1 MKFNT
6 ITYSV
11 MGILLRQPRTGYDV
25 VKDLK
30 SFRPAKSSQ
39 IYPILANLEKAG
51 HASVELAPQI
61 GRPDKKI
68 YELTD
73 SGKALLF
80 NWLDTEPE
88 PPVTRDDFL
97 SMLFSVW
104 AKGPAAAARL
114 LIKRKNYLTR
124 YEKDVVAKHN
134 SLLSLYANECA
145 DPCHPRF
152 SSKLLYRRR
161 IRLVTEELK
170 WCEESLHELQ
180 MLSDI

>member
-39 IYPILANLEKAG
+39 IYPILANLEKAR
-51 HASVELAPQI
+51 HATVEVERQT

-68 YELTD
+68 YKLTP
-73 SGKALLF
+73 SGKALLLD
-80 NWLDTEPE
+80 WLDTEPE

-97 SMLFSVW
+97 SMFFSVW
-104 AKGPAAAARL
+104 AKGPDAALRL
-114 LIKRKNYLTR
+114 LRRRKDYLIR
-124 YEKDVVAKHN
+124 YERDVSEKHDM
-134 SLLSLYANECA
+134 LIATYPDETQ
-145 DPCHPRF
+145 DPFKARF
-152 SSKLLYRRR
+152 CSKLLYRRR
-161 IRLVTEELK
+161 MALVTEELR
-170 WCEESLHELQ
+170 WCNDCLAELE
-180 MLSDI
+180 

>member
-51 HASVELAPQI
+51 HARVELAPQT

-73 SGKALLF
+73 SGKALLL

-104 AKGPAAAARL
+104 AKGPAAAVRL
-114 LIKRKNYLTR
+114 LTKRKDYLTQ
-124 YEKDVVAKHN
+124 YEKDVVARHD
-134 SLLSLYANECA
+134 SLLSLDSGECV
-145 DPCHPRF
+145 DPGKARF
-152 SSKLLYRRR
+152 SSRLLYRRR
-161 IRLVTEELK
+161 IRLVAEELR

-180 MLSDI
+180 EFIDI